1 MASTRRGDA
10 MDGFRIFF
18 ELRPLSDI
26 QPWGN
31 AESGLKLHWFGL
43 TDGWYDVA
51 IEGRRLYSGP
61 GETRGIDYQVV
72 RLWEDLLEVA
82 PYALESVP
90 EGLASRLA
98 DFDAWTTWV
107 EKTWDLDDRDNV
119 VSRAL
124 DWWFHREMSAG
135 HLVSAPSLQMW
146 RSGDELHLHWKS
158 VPGESNTSAWSSPNG
173 RATVK
178 ANAFREE
185 LIKFDR
191 ELIAA
196 MDSRVSEI
204 ERNWNRPE
212 IAIDVEEL
220 RREHGDRALTLQH
233 TFERRRH
240 REPTW
245 DEVVEAV
252 IALENR
258 IGRP

>member
-1 MASTRRGDA
+1 

-18 ELRPLSDI
+18 ELSPLSDV

-31 AESGLKLHWFGL
+31 AETGLTLHWFGL

-51 IEGRRLYSGP
+51 IDGHRLYSGP
-61 GETRGIDYQVV
+61 GETRGIDYPVV
-72 RLWEDLLEVA
+72 RLWEDLIAVA

-90 EGLASRLA
+90 EPLAARLA
-98 DFDAWTTWV
+98 DFDAWTAWV
-107 EKTWDLDDRDNV
+107 EKTRDLEDRDDL
-119 VSRAL
+119 VSTAL
-124 DWWFHREMSAG
+124 HWWFRRQMSAS
-135 HLVSAPSLQMW
+135 HLVGAPSLQVW
-146 RSGDELHLHWKS
+146 RSGDELHLRWKS
-158 VPGESNTSAWSSPNG
+158 VPVESGPSVWSSPNG
-173 RATVK
+173 RARTN

-196 MDSRVSEI
+196 MQTRVSEI
-204 ERNWNRPE
+204 ERHWSRPE
-212 IAIDVEEL
+212 IAIDVDDL
-220 RREHGDRALTLQH
+220 RRDHGNRVLFLQH
-233 TFERRRH
+233 AFERHGYRASSW
-240 REPTW
+240 EW